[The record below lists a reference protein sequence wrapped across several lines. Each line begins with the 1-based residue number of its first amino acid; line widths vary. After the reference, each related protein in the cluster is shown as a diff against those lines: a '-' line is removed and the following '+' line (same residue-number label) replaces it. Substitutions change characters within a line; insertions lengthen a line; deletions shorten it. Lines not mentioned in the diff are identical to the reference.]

1 MQDASVPPQNELVVH
16 AFGLVVSQG
25 RQVGQGRG
33 LALRLRFHFSLEKRG
48 KIGILS
54 HMIEVSTTQAVNEF
68 HRLLNKVERGE
79 TIRIR
84 KHGRASARIVP
95 DCDFMSGEAFA
106 SVFAGYKATALDKA
120 AADAIAANI
129 AELDAETDH
138 ALAH

>member
-1 MQDASVPPQNELVVH
+1 
-16 AFGLVVSQG
+16 
-25 RQVGQGRG
+25 
-33 LALRLRFHFSLEKRG
+33 
-48 KIGILS
+48 
-54 HMIEVSTTQAVNEF
+54 MIEVTTTKAVNEF

-106 SVFAGYKATALDKA
+106 GVFAGYKATAQDKA
-120 AADAIAANI
+120 AADAIASNI